1 MNFRACLL
9 ALPALALAGPL
20 LVTPALAASLTVA
33 REPVTEWKALYG
45 QVEARDQVPARA
57 RIGGTIAELAVEEGD
72 TVTAGERI
80 ATVADEKITFQIAAL
95 DARLRALQS
104 QLENA
109 EADLSRAETLVERG
123 VVTRQ
128 RLDQL
133 RTSAEVTRNEIA
145 ATSAERSVIVRQG
158 EEGDVLAPAD
168 GRVLTVPVTRGAV
181 IMPGETL
188 AILGSGGT
196 FLRLSI
202 PERHAGDLKDGAE
215 IRIGGTGAGE
225 APLTG
230 RLAKVY
236 PTIQSG
242 RVVADVD
249 VDSLD
254 TQFINARVLVRVPVG
269 TREAILVPARAV
281 TTRAGLDFV
290 KVASPQG
297 PVERT
302 VLTGATLRKGEESR
316 IEILS
321 GLMPGDEVIL
331 P

>member
-1 MNFRACLL
+1 MSFRACLL
-9 ALPALALAGPL
+9 ALPVVALAGSL
-20 LVTPALAASLTVA
+20 LVTPVVAASLTVA
-33 REPVTEWKALYG
+33 RQPVTEWKALYG

-80 ATVADEKITFQIAAL
+80 ATVTDEKIAFQIAAL

-104 QLENA
+104 QLDNA
-109 EADLSRAETLVERG
+109 EADLSRAETLVKRG

-133 RTSAEVTRNEIA
+133 RTSAEVTRNQIQ
-145 ATSAERSVIVRQG
+145 ATGAERSVIVRQG

-188 AILGSGGT
+188 ATLGSGGT

-215 IRIGGTGAGE
+215 IRIGGAEAGE
-225 APLTG
+225 APLIG

-242 RVVADVD
+242 RVIADVD
-249 VDSLD
+249 VDRLD
-254 TQFINARVLVRVPVG
+254 TKFINARVLVRVPVG
-269 TREAILVPARAV
+269 TRQAILVPSQAV

-290 KVASPQG
+290 TVASHQG

-302 VLTGATLRKGEESR
+302 VLTGGTIRKNGESH

-321 GLMPGDEVIL
+321 GLAPGEEVIL